1 MNYNNLLLDNNLDFY
16 YILIGSGLI
25 LGCSLYYL
33 FIRNNTQI
41 PIKNMEPFTN
51 EEIETIMNENEN
63 MVPFTNG
70 NIDNFI
76 TDSDF
81 DTDIESDHETSFDS
95 QSILSEVDIEDLD
108 LFFFPNV
115 DLEVCDIS
123 ELKFFEI
130 NSIYSEEIAANGIT
144 EEELRGIIE

>member
-51 EEIETIMNENEN
+51 E
-63 MVPFTNG
+63 

-130 NSIYSEEIAANGIT
+130 NSIYSEEISDN
-144 EEELRGIIE
+144 ELCTNFINDVILILINNFHM

>member
-51 EEIETIMNENEN
+51 E
-63 MVPFTNG
+63 

>member
-51 EEIETIMNENEN
+51 ENIE
-63 MVPFTNG
+63 
-70 NIDNFI
+70 NFI
-76 TDSDF
+76 TESDF

>member
-51 EEIETIMNENEN
+51 EEIE
-63 MVPFTNG
+63 
-70 NIDNFI
+70 NII

-115 DLEVCDIS
+115 DLEVCEIS

-144 EEELRGIIE
+144 EEE